1 MKSTITPS
9 KFSIMLVLEKG
20 SDKYNTANLVKDAI
34 SQVKGNLP
42 SDMNELTVSV
52 PEDRKTLMGGL

>member
-1 MKSTITPS
+1 
-9 KFSIMLVLEKG
+9 MLVLEKG